1 MKRQQSAASKPSR
14 QGRRQAARKDAKS
27 RRTVEAASPLTAATS
42 YARQDVLALVALG
55 LLVVVPYLPAM
66 LWGGFVWDDTLCI
79 KTAPVRE
86 VSGLWQIWFSP
97 GAIENE
103 GHYWPLVYTTFWIE
117 HKLWGFDPTGYHIVN
132 VMLHLA
138 NTLLL
143 WHLLRRLAVPG
154 AWIVAAV
161 FAVHPLHVES
171 VAWVIER
178 KDVLSGLFFLAAV
191 LAWMR
196 FMEQPSRGRYAG
208 SLVLYAAGM
217 LSKSIVVTLPAT
229 LLIWHWWKQG
239 RVTSTDLLRLAPFFA
254 VGLAIT
260 IGDLSFYRSVRT
272 ISFDYSLIERTLI
285 AAHALWFY
293 TGKLLWPTDLAV
305 IYPRWDIR
313 VADPLA
319 WGYLI
324 AAVALV
330 VALWHFRLRIGRGPL
345 VGALFFAVTLS
356 PALGFVDHGY
366 MRYAFV
372 ADRFQYLAGIGVM
385 SVVIGAVTHGLRCF
399 PGLWQKG
406 ALGIATV
413 ALVALGMLTWRQ
425 ASIYRDEETFN
436 RHIIAL
442 NPQARNAHRHLGNA
456 LYNLGRYEEA
466 FDAARVA
473 VEQRPDYF
481 KTHTTLGKILAAL
494 GRYEEA
500 EKHLSRAIALNPQA
514 RNAHR
519 HLGNALH
526 NLGRYAEAIAAYRVA
541 IAQRPD
547 DDGLH
552 FNLSMVLN
560 KLGRFEEAEDHL
572 RRVITLN
579 PQKRN
584 VLLPLGNT
592 LYKQGQ
598 YEAALAAVRVA
609 AEQAP
614 DSSEA
619 HATLGAILNEL
630 GRFEEAE
637 THLRRVIELNPQAK
651 IAQFNL
657 SDALYNQ
664 GRYEEALDAIRFVI
678 EQDSDFLE
686 AHINLSAI
694 LNALGRSDEA
704 ETHLRRAIE
713 INPENIDLV
722 RRLAE
727 ILMPQGRYE
736 EALDLIAQA
745 VALDPASSQ
754 AAELHF
760 LMGQTA
766 QDNGRPEVAAEYY
779 MRAFDIDPHH
789 TQAIRRLAHL
799 RLDQQ
804 RYDEALELFQRL
816 TDIDP
821 NDAVAH
827 GNMGIVF
834 LYLGKNDEA
843 LGSFDHALS
852 LDPTLESAQANRKA
866 VLKAMEGKS
875 R

>member
-1 MKRQQSAASKPSR
+1 MAKRRPTRKTSRQRSDLSKPTR

-27 RRTVEAASPLTAATS
+27 RQTVEAASPLTAATS
-42 YARQDVLALVALG
+42 YARQNALAFVALG
-55 LLVVVPYLPAM
+55 LLVGVSYLPAM
-66 LWGGFVWDDTLCI
+66 LWGGFVWDDNLCI
-79 KTAPVRE
+79 KTDPVRE

-132 VMLHLA
+132 VLLHLA

-154 AWIVAAV
+154 AWMVAAV

-178 KDVLSGLFFLAAV
+178 KDVLSGLFYLGAA
-191 LAWMR
+191 LAWVR
-196 FMEQPSRGRYAG
+196 FVEQPRPQRYAW
-208 SLVLYAAGM
+208 SLALYAMAL
-217 LSKSIVVTLPAT
+217 LSKSIAVTLPVS
-229 LLIWHWWKQG
+229 LLIWHWWKQD

-260 IGDLSFYRSVRT
+260 IGDLSFYQSERT
-272 ISFDYSLIERTLI
+272 LSLDYSLIERMLI

-293 TGKLLWPTDLAV
+293 AGKLLWPTDLAV

-313 VADPLA
+313 VADPFA
-319 WGYLI
+319 WGYLG
-324 AAVALV
+324 AAIALV
-330 VALWHFRLRIGRGPL
+330 MALWHFRLQIGRGPL

-356 PALGFVDHGY
+356 PALGFVDHNY
-366 MRYAFV
+366 MKYSFV

-385 SVVIGAVTHGLRCF
+385 SVVIGAVTHGVRCF

-406 ALGIATV
+406 VLGVAAV

-436 RHIIAL
+436 RHIITL
-442 NPQARNAHRHLGNA
+442 NPQARNAHRHLSKA
-456 LYNLGRYEEA
+456 LYNQGRYEEA
-466 FDAARVA
+466 LDAARVA
-473 VEQRPDYF
+473 VEQRPDYS
-481 KTHTTLGKILAAL
+481 KTQATLGEVLTAL

-500 EKHLSRAIALNPQA
+500 EKALRRAIALKHEEAEKALRRAIALNPQA
-514 RNAHR
+514 RNVHR
-519 HLGNALH
+519 HLGKVLYNQ
-526 NLGRYAEAIAAYRVA
+526 GRYEEALDAYYVA
-541 IAQRPD
+541 VAQRPD
-547 DDGLH
+547 DAELH
-552 FNLSMVLN
+552 INLSAILSQ
-560 KLGRFEEAEDHL
+560 LGRYEE
-572 RRVITLN
+572 T
-579 PQKRN
+579 
-584 VLLPLGNT
+584 
-592 LYKQGQ
+592 
-598 YEAALAAVRVA
+598 
-609 AEQAP
+609 
-614 DSSEA
+614 
-619 HATLGAILNEL
+619 
-630 GRFEEAE
+630 E
-637 THLRRVIELNPQAK
+637 THLRRAIALNPQAK
-651 IAQFNL
+651 IAHFNL

-713 INPENIDLV
+713 LNPQNIDLV

-727 ILMPQGRYE
+727 VLMPQGRYE

-766 QDNGRPEVAAEYY
+766 QDNGQPEVAAEYY

-799 RLDQQ
+799 RLEQQ

-821 NDAVAH
+821 SDAVAY
-827 GNMGIVF
+827 GNMGIVL
-834 LYLGKNDEA
+834 LYLGRNDEA
-843 LGSFDHALS
+843 LGSFDHARS

-866 VLKAMEGKS
+866 VLKAMEGNVE
-875 R
+875 

>member
-1 MKRQQSAASKPSR
+1 MR
-14 QGRRQAARKDAKS
+14 
-27 RRTVEAASPLTAATS
+27 
-42 YARQDVLALVALG
+42 
-55 LLVVVPYLPAM
+55 LP
-66 LWGGFVWDDTLCI
+66 W
-79 KTAPVRE
+79 
-86 VSGLWQIWFSP
+86 
-97 GAIENE
+97 
-103 GHYWPLVYTTFWIE
+103 TFWLE
-117 HKLWGFDPTGYHIVN
+117 HKLWGFDPTGYHIIN

-143 WHLLRRLAVPG
+143 WHLWRRLAVPG

-178 KDVLSGLFFLAAV
+178 KDVLSGLFYLGAA

-196 FMEQPSRGRYAG
+196 FVEQPGRGRYAG

-217 LSKSIVVTLPAT
+217 LCKSIVVTLPVS
-229 LLIWHWWKQG
+229 LLIWHWWKQS

-254 VGLAIT
+254 VGLAIA

-272 ISFDYSLIERTLI
+272 MSFDYSLIERMLI

-293 TGKLLWPTDLAV
+293 AGKLLWPTDLAV

-313 VADPLA
+313 VTDPLA

-356 PALGFVDHGY
+356 PALGFVSHSY
-366 MRYAFV
+366 MKYSFV

-385 SVVIGAVTHGLRCF
+385 SVVIGAVAHGVRCS

-406 ALGIATV
+406 ALGVAVV

-425 ASIYRDEETFN
+425 ASIYRDEETFY
-436 RHIIAL
+436 RHIITL
-442 NPQARNAHRHLGNA
+442 NPQARNAHRHLSKA
-456 LYNLGRYEEA
+456 LYNQGQYEEA
-466 FDAARVA
+466 LDAARVA

-481 KTHTTLGKILAAL
+481 KAHNTLGLVLTAL

-500 EKHLSRAIALNPQA
+500 EKHLRRVIALNPQA

-519 HLGNALH
+519 RLGGVLHLQ
-526 NLGRYAEAIAAYRVA
+526 GRYEEALAEYRIAV
-541 IAQRPD
+541 AQRPD
-547 DDGLH
+547 DAELH
-552 FNLSMVLN
+552 INLS
-560 KLGRFEEAEDHL
+560 
-572 RRVITLN
+572 
-579 PQKRN
+579 
-584 VLLPLGNT
+584 
-592 LYKQGQ
+592 
-598 YEAALAAVRVA
+598 
-609 AEQAP
+609 
-614 DSSEA
+614 
-619 HATLGAILNEL
+619 AILNAL
-630 GRFEEAE
+630 GRSDEAE
-637 THLRRVIELNPQAK
+637 THLRRAIALNPQAK
-651 IAQFNL
+651 IAHFNL

-713 INPENIDLV
+713 LNPQNVDLV
-722 RRLAE
+722 WRLAE

-736 EALDLIAQA
+736 EAFDLIAQA

-754 AAELHF
+754 AAELHL

-766 QDNGRPEVAAEYY
+766 QDNGQPEVAAEYY

-799 RLDQQ
+799 RLEQQ

-816 TDIDP
+816 IDIDP
-821 NDAVAH
+821 SDAVAH
-827 GNMGIVF
+827 GNMGVVL
-834 LYLGKNDEA
+834 LYLGRNDEA
-843 LGSFDHALS
+843 LESFDHALS
-852 LDPTLESAQANRKA
+852 LDPTLESVQANRET
-866 VLKAMEGKS
+866 VLKAMEENVE
-875 R
+875 

>member
-1 MKRQQSAASKPSR
+1 MVEMMPSGGFSR
-14 QGRRQAARKDAKS
+14 QDA
-27 RRTVEAASPLTAATS
+27 
-42 YARQDVLALVALG
+42 LAFLALG
-55 LLVVVPYLPAM
+55 LLVVVSYLPAM
-66 LWGGFVWDDTLCI
+66 LWGGFVWDDNLCI
-79 KTAPVRE
+79 KTDPVRE
-86 VSGLWQIWFSP
+86 VSGLWQVWFSP

-103 GHYWPLVYTTFWIE
+103 YHYWPLVYTTFWLE
-117 HKLWGFDPTGYHIVN
+117 HKLWGFDPTGYHIIN
-132 VMLHLA
+132 VLLHVA

-178 KDVLSGLFFLAAV
+178 KDVLSGLFYLGAA

-196 FMEQPSRGRYAG
+196 FVEQPSRGRYAG

-217 LSKSIVVTLPAT
+217 LSKSIVVTLPVS

-260 IGDLSFYRSVRT
+260 IGDLSFYRSDRM
-272 ISFDYSLIERTLI
+272 SFDYSLIERMLI
-285 AAHALWFY
+285 AARALWFY
-293 TGKLLWPTDLAV
+293 TGNLLWPTDLAV

-319 WGYLI
+319 WGYLG

-356 PALGFVDHGY
+356 PALGFVDYGY
-366 MRYAFV
+366 MKYSFV

-385 SVVIGAVTHGLRCF
+385 SVVIGAVAHGVRCF
-399 PGLWQKG
+399 PDLWQKG
-406 ALGIATV
+406 ALGVAVV

-436 RHIIAL
+436 RHIITL
-442 NPQARNAHRHLGNA
+442 NPQARNAHRHLSKA
-456 LYNLGRYEEA
+456 LYNQGRYEEA
-466 FDAARVA
+466 LDAARVA
-473 VEQRPDYF
+473 VEQRPGYF
-481 KTHTTLGKILAAL
+481 RTHVSLSEILIAL

-500 EKHLSRAIALNPQA
+500 L
-514 RNAHR
+514 
-519 HLGNALH
+519 
-526 NLGRYAEAIAAYRVA
+526 AAYRVA
-541 IAQRPD
+541 VAQRPD
-547 DDGLH
+547 NAELH
-552 FNLSMVLN
+552 INLS
-560 KLGRFEEAEDHL
+560 
-572 RRVITLN
+572 
-579 PQKRN
+579 
-584 VLLPLGNT
+584 
-592 LYKQGQ
+592 
-598 YEAALAAVRVA
+598 
-609 AEQAP
+609 
-614 DSSEA
+614 
-619 HATLGAILNEL
+619 AILSEL
-630 GRFEEAE
+630 GRYGEVE
-637 THLRRVIELNPQAK
+637 THLRRAIVLDPQAK
-651 IAQFNL
+651 IAHFNL

-664 GRYEEALDAIRFVI
+664 GRYEEALDAIHIAI
-678 EQDSDFLE
+678 EQAPDFLE

-713 INPENIDLV
+713 LNPQNVDLV
-722 RRLAE
+722 WRLAE

-736 EALDLIAQA
+736 EAFDLIAQA
-745 VALDPASSQ
+745 EALDPASSQ

-766 QDNGRPEVAAEYY
+766 QDNGQPEVAAEYY

-799 RLDQQ
+799 RLEQQ

-816 TDIDP
+816 TDLDP
-821 NDAVAH
+821 SDAVAY

-834 LYLGKNDEA
+834 FYLGRSDEA